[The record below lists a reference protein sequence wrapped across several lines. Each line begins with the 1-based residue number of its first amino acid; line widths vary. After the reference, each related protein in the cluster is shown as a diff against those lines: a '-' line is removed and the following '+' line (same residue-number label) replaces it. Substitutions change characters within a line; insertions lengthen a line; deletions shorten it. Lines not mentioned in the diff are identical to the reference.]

1 MALSNDDKTIVK
13 DENSKTKVPETLVS
27 QIVEFCRFIVPE
39 EAVDAKI
46 DRPHKIANRMI
57 SKICSRHS
65 ERLRRMEKIGKKIHG
80 NASLFT

>member
-39 EAVDAKI
+39 EDVDAKI
-46 DRPHKIANRMI
+46 DRPDKIANRMI

-65 ERLRRMEKIGKKIHG
+65 ERLRRMEKSGKKTRG
-80 NASLFT
+80 NRSLFT